1 MSALAEDQTS
11 LEGFRLATKDDLKEA
26 VREVLREE
34 GILGL
39 AKRIA
44 SWDREY
50 KGDVPWLEFRALV
63 VQLVR
68 WNLAVKYGHLNQAPR
83 VKEVVNIYTS
93 EQWKRAMNQHLITN
107 DPEGPDDYEFAAFQF
122 GDRGTWWL
130 TFKGW
135 LHCAIAKAGQS
146 RRDAKR
152 AIEETRRLYGV
163 EDPRACG
170 YCVLRRGG
178 TVEEDLQTP
187 VRKHVAKGLNE
198 EEEQVLT
205 AARAVE

>member
-1 MSALAEDQTS
+1 MGEDQTS
-11 LEGFRLATKDDLKEA
+11 LEGFVVATKEDLKEA
-26 VREVLREE
+26 FREVLQEE
-34 GILGL
+34 GVLGFV
-39 AKRIA
+39 KRIA

-50 KGDVPWLEFRALV
+50 KGDEPWLEFRALV
-63 VQLVR
+63 IQLVR
-68 WNLAVKYGHLNQAPR
+68 RNLAVKYGHLSQAPR

-130 TFKGW
+130 TLKGW
-135 LHCAIAKAGQS
+135 LHCAIAKAGHR

-152 AIEETRRLYGV
+152 AIVETRRLYSV
-163 EDPRACG
+163 EDPKACA

-187 VRKHVAKGLNE
+187 VRKHVAQGLTG

>member
-1 MSALAEDQTS
+1 MGEEDQIS
-11 LEGFRLATKDDLKEA
+11 LEGFVVLRLEDLEEA
-26 VREVLREE
+26 VERVLQKHE
-34 GILGL
+34 ILGL

-50 KGDVPWLEFRALV
+50 KGDEPWLEFRALV
-63 VQLVR
+63 IQLVR
-68 WNLAVKYGHLNQAPR
+68 RNLAVKYGHLNQAPR

-107 DPEGPDDYEFAAFQF
+107 DPEGPDDYKFAAFQF

-146 RRDAKR
+146 RRDARK
-152 AIEETRRLYGV
+152 AIVENRQLYGV
-163 EDPRACG
+163 EDPEACG
-170 YCVLRRGG
+170 YCALRQAE
-178 TVEEDLQTP
+178 TVEEDFQSP
-187 VRKHVAKGLNE
+187 VRKHDAQGLTDE
-198 EEEQVLT
+198 EKQVVT
-205 AARAVE
+205 AAKAEE